1 MSGNNLTPAE
11 ELATKEF
18 LERASCVRGGC
29 STKSVAAGAGLA
41 VTAAN
46 PPPPAAAAAAT
57 AAGATN
63 IQWNTAVKFLMA
75 RKFDVHRALQLF
87 EQHEATR
94 HREGLYDLDIKV
106 EPLRSELATGKFT
119 ILRCRDIS
127 GAAIALF
134 SARLHDPRL
143 STHQTTL
150 QALVCQLDAALQS
163 SDTQRHGLIFI
174 YDMTDSL
181 YHNFDYQL
189 SQKIL
194 TLLKGA
200 YPARLKK
207 VLIVTAPLW
216 FKAPFKVLRL
226 FVREKLRD
234 RVYTVTLSELAQHIP
249 RECLPGHLGGTLVVD
264 HKAWLA
270 TCIPAITT
278 PPASE
283 TNNGIGNH
291 SLLSM
296 KEMEP
301 PLDVLSDQLEQ
312 QQQTQK
318 SSSPRPQERR
328 VTSTAHDLVNGDVTS
343 PEFSEDDDS
352 SDDDS
357 CSDGDLHDAEDDL
370 LQTLDH
376 RGSVL
381 QDQDPTTSPPLSPP
395 PPPPLSSTSTT
406 DAADSLLLHSDKR
419 SSSVL
424 CDASD
429 ITDDQQHQH
438 QPSIVVNGHNGME
451 QSNGLSS
458 ALSAQELE
466 SLEAALHDAECSGLT
481 LDQFVEHLKHK
492 ARLGL
497 HTDYMQIKNTPPPG
511 TFDNSRR
518 RCNQLKNRYT
528 DVLCLDHSRII
539 LNDSS
544 EEKHSDYINANFV
557 DGYKQK
563 NAFISTQ
570 GPLPHTSPDF
580 WRMVWEQCVVVLVM
594 TTRVVERGRTKCSQ
608 YWPELEGNCMRFP
621 EYSVANTDVLHDSD
635 FITTTLRIT
644 EIKSGDSRLV
654 SHFQFSSWPD
664 YGVPDS
670 AVAMLDFLERV
681 RDTQITR
688 TAALSNPWRGH
699 ELGPPIV
706 VHCSAG
712 IGRTGTFCTL
722 DICIRRLEDVGLID
736 VRGTVEKIRSQ
747 RAYSIQMPDQYVFC
761 HLALLEY
768 ALLTNKM
775 PDADL
780 TGFEGDASDSD

>member
-1 MSGNNLTPAE
+1 MSGNNLTPEE
-11 ELATKEF
+11 ELVSGRGEDLYKTEATKEF
-18 LERASCVRGGC
+18 LERANCLRVNGSDC
-29 STKSVAAGAGLA
+29 SSSSGPLT
-41 VTAAN
+41 
-46 PPPPAAAAAAT
+46 
-57 AAGATN
+57 
-63 IQWNTAVKFLMA
+63 WNTAVKFLMA
-75 RKFDVHRALQLF
+75 RKFDVQRALQLYQ
-87 EQHEATR
+87 QHEITR
-94 HREGLYDLDIKV
+94 RKEGLCNFDITV

-119 ILRCRDIS
+119 ILRCRDVS
-127 GAAIALF
+127 TGAAIALF
-134 SARLHDPRL
+134 SARKHDPRV

-181 YHNFDYQL
+181 YNNFDYQL

-234 RVYTVTLSELAQHIP
+234 RVYTVTLSELAEHIP
-249 RECLPGHLGGTLVVD
+249 KKCLPINLGGEMIID
-264 HKAWLA
+264 HETWLSK
-270 TCIPAITT
+270 CIPALTA
-278 PPASE
+278 ASE
-283 TNNGIGNH
+283 TCNDLGNH
-291 SLLSM
+291 AVLAQ
-296 KEMEP
+296 KDMEP
-301 PLDVLSDQLEQ
+301 PLESFGDQQDEQ
-312 QQQTQK
+312 K
-318 SSSPRPQERR
+318 EAGSPKNSERR
-328 VTSTAHDLVNGDVTS
+328 VTSSAHDLVNGGDATS
-343 PEFSEDDDS
+343 PEFSEDEDSSNDDS
-352 SDDDS
+352 ESEQE
-357 CSDGDLHDAEDDL
+357 LHDAEDD

-376 RGSVL
+376 RGSVGSSA
-381 QDQDPTTSPPLSPP
+381 TAS
-395 PPPPLSSTSTT
+395 SSTTLAAEPSVSLEGVDTT
-406 DAADSLLLHSDKR
+406 EDSVTTAQKR
-419 SSSVL
+419 
-424 CDASD
+424 DENA
-429 ITDDQQHQH
+429 
-438 QPSIVVNGHNGME
+438 VVNGLNGHVQTSPE
-451 QSNGLSS
+451 SRGSPC
-458 ALSAQELE
+458 AVELA
-466 SLEAALHDAECSGLT
+466 SLEPSLHTADCSGFT

-528 DVLCLDHSRII
+528 DVLCLDHSRVI
-539 LNDSS
+539 LSDTS
-544 EEKHSDYINANFV
+544 EEKHNDYINANFV

-580 WRMVWEQCVVVLVM
+580 WRMIWEQCVVVVVM
-594 TTRVVERGRTKCSQ
+594 TTRVVERGRTKCGQ
-608 YWPELEGNCMRFP
+608 YWPEIVGNTMRFP
-621 EYSVANTDVLHDSD
+621 ACTVTNIEVHHDSD
-635 FITTTLRIT
+635 YITTTLRIT
-644 EIKSGDSRLV
+644 DLKSGESRLI

-664 YGVPDS
+664 YGVPES
-670 AVAMLDFLERV
+670 AVAMLDFLVRV
-681 RDTQITR
+681 REAQASR
-688 TAALSNPWRGH
+688 TEELGPIWRGH

-722 DICIRRLEDVGLID
+722 DICIRRLEDTGVID

-768 ALLTNKM
+768 ALLTGKM

>member
-1 MSGNNLTPAE
+1 MLFCGCTHWIAQ
-11 ELATKEF
+11 ATKDF
-18 LERASCVRGGC
+18 LEKANSSRLAS
-29 STKSVAAGAGLA
+29 SSNKSSPSPL
-41 VTAAN
+41 
-46 PPPPAAAAAAT
+46 
-57 AAGATN
+57 
-63 IQWNTAVKFLMA
+63 QWNTAVKFLMA
-75 RKFDVHRALQLF
+75 RKFDVHRALQLY
-87 EQHEATR
+87 EQHEFTR
-94 HREGLYDLDIKV
+94 HKEGLNDLDIST

-119 ILRCRDIS
+119 ILRCRDVS

-134 SARLHDPRL
+134 SARLHDPRQ
-143 STHQTTL
+143 SSHQTTL

-181 YHNFDYQL
+181 YQHFDYQL

-234 RVYTVTLSELAQHIP
+234 RVYTVTLSELAHHIP
-249 RECLPGHLGGTLVVD
+249 RECLPTYLGGTLVID
-264 HKAWLA
+264 HSAWLA
-270 TCIPAITT
+270 TCIPALTA
-278 PPASE
+278 ASPFSE
-283 TNNGIGNH
+283 NNGSG
-291 SLLSM
+291 LLSM
-296 KEMEP
+296 KDMSP
-301 PLDVLSDQLEQ
+301 PLEEAVKEATSVGQGEGG
-312 QQQTQK
+312 
-318 SSSPRPQERR
+318 RPTPGEGGRP
-328 VTSTAHDLVNGDVTS
+328 TNTTAHDLVNGGDVTS
-343 PEFSEDDDS
+343 PEFSEDEAS
-352 SDDDS
+352 SEEDS
-357 CSDGDLHDAEDDL
+357 CSETELHDAEDDL
-370 LQTLDH
+370 HTLDH
-376 RGSVL
+376 RGEDK
-381 QDQDPTTSPPLSPP
+381 Q
-395 PPPPLSSTSTT
+395 
-406 DAADSLLLHSDKR
+406 SLLSDDPPQED
-419 SSSVL
+419 VTAPQ
-424 CDASD
+424 C
-429 ITDDQQHQH
+429 T
-438 QPSIVVNGHNGME
+438 VVNGHNGTSNGESSMSAVELASLE
-451 QSNGLSS
+451 QSLH
-458 ALSAQELE
+458 
-466 SLEAALHDAECSGLT
+466 AAEGPGFT

-497 HTDYMQIKNTPPPG
+497 HTDYMQIKNTPPSG

-528 DVLCLDHSRII
+528 DVLCLDHSRVI
-539 LNDSS
+539 LQDNS
-544 EEKHSDYINANFV
+544 EERHSDYINANFV
-557 DGYKQK
+557 DGYQQK

-580 WRMVWEQCVVVLVM
+580 WRLIWEQQVGVVVM
-594 TTRVVERGRTKCSQ
+594 TTRVVERGRTKCGQ
-608 YWPELEGNCMRFP
+608 YWPEAEDAVMRFP
-621 EYSVANTDVLHDSD
+621 CHTVTNAKVENESD
-635 FITTTLRIT
+635 FIVTTLLLT
-644 EIKSGDSRLV
+644 DVKTGESRFV

-670 AVAMLDFLERV
+670 ALAMLNFLDKVREAQVTRV
-681 RDTQITR
+681 S
-688 TAALSNPWRGH
+688 ALGSAWRGH
-699 ELGPPIV
+699 DLGPPIV

-768 ALLTNKM
+768 ALATNKM
-775 PDADL
+775 TDADL

>member
-1 MSGNNLTPAE
+1 MQQQLGSHSLTKLRPHHKDTNYAFCIF
-11 ELATKEF
+11 LVISNIQATKEF
-18 LERASCVRGGC
+18 LERVNCGRVNGSSSSSSSS
-29 STKSVAAGAGLA
+29 STPL
-41 VTAAN
+41 
-46 PPPPAAAAAAT
+46 
-57 AAGATN
+57 
-63 IQWNTAVKFLMA
+63 QWNTAVKFLMA
-75 RKFDVHRALQLF
+75 RKFDVNRALQLYQ
-87 EQHEATR
+87 QHEITR
-94 HREGLYDLDIKV
+94 QKEGLCNFDV
-106 EPLRSELATGKFT
+106 NEEPLRSELATGKFT
-119 ILRCRDIS
+119 ILWCRDVS

-134 SARLHDPRL
+134 SAKLHDPRL

-181 YHNFDYQL
+181 YNHFDYQL

-234 RVYTVTLSELAQHIP
+234 RVYTVTLAELAEHIP
-249 RECLPGHLGGTLVVD
+249 PECLPAHLGGTMLID
-264 HKAWLA
+264 HNTWLSK
-270 TCIPAITT
+270 CIPAL
-278 PPASE
+278 ASASDT
-283 TNNGIGNH
+283 TNNDVDCH
-291 SLLSM
+291 SVLSM
-296 KEMEP
+296 KDMEP
-301 PLDVLSDQLEQ
+301 PLDTLDDLQKHQAHDQRQ
-312 QQQTQK
+312 P
-318 SSSPRPQERR
+318 SSSPKTSDRR
-328 VTSTAHDLVNGDVTS
+328 VISSAHDLINGGDATS
-343 PEFSEDDDS
+343 PEFSEDEDS
-352 SDDDS
+352 SNEGS
-357 CSDGDLHDAEDDL
+357 ESEQDLHDAEDDL
-370 LQTLDH
+370 QMLDH
-376 RGSVL
+376 RGNAE
-381 QDQDPTTSPPLSPP
+381 SPATA
-395 PPPPLSSTSTT
+395 SSTGTLAPDHAGETESHAEETVSSKAAAGEQ
-406 DAADSLLLHSDKR
+406 DA
-419 SSSVL
+419 
-424 CDASD
+424 
-429 ITDDQQHQH
+429 T
-438 QPSIVVNGHNGME
+438 VVNGHNGLD
-451 QSNGLSS
+451 QSSQGCTTPS
-458 ALSAQELE
+458 AIELA
-466 SLEAALHDAECSGLT
+466 SLEPSLHTADCSGFT

-511 TFDNSRR
+511 TFENSRR

-528 DVLCLDHSRII
+528 DVLCLDHSRVI
-539 LNDSS
+539 LNDPS
-544 EEKHSDYINANFV
+544 EEKHNDYINANFV

-580 WRMVWEQCVVVLVM
+580 WRMVWEQRVVVVVM
-594 TTRVVERGRTKCSQ
+594 TTRVVERGRTKCGQ
-608 YWPELEGNCMRFP
+608 YWPETVGNTMRFP
-621 EYSVANTDVLHDSD
+621 ACSVTNVDVQHDSD
-635 FITTTLRIT
+635 FITSTLRLT
-644 EIKSGDSRLV
+644 DHKSGESRLI
-654 SHFQFSSWPD
+654 SQFQFSSWPD
-664 YGVPDS
+664 YGVPES
-670 AVAMLDFLERV
+670 AVAMIDFLARV
-681 RDTQITR
+681 REAQSSR
-688 TAALSNPWRGH
+688 TEELGSLWRGH

-722 DICIRRLEDVGLID
+722 DICIRRLEDTGVID

-768 ALLTNKM
+768 ALYTNKM